1 MLHTLTCWGSLFQK
15 PKRLGSCYTLC
26 MPTVLR
32 FGGLRVVVYLN
43 DHRPEHVH
51 VIGHGHEAVFE
62 LSGRNQI
69 VTLRE
74 NYGFMRRDL
83 AAIQRELLQ
92 NLAMLLAEWERLHGA
107 E

>member
-1 MLHTLTCWGSLFQK
+1 
-15 PKRLGSCYTLC
+15 

-32 FGGLRVVVYLN
+32 IGGLRVVVYPN

-51 VIGHGHEAVFE
+51 VIGQGHEAVFE
-62 LSGRNQI
+62 LNGKKQT

-74 NYGFMRRDL
+74 NYGFTRRDL
-83 AAIQRELLQ
+83 ARIERELLKS
-92 NLAMLLAEWERLHGA
+92 LTVLLSEWEGIHGT